1 MTNSFKVENCLLL
14 AICNALTSFA
24 AVAPGK
30 VRKVNEGVEEVEECP
45 GDHDDVVDVLE
56 EDHHDGGVAHPL
68 EDGGELA
75 HHGHAALADVLP
87 HRHLEEEQ
95 RDAAHDHR
103 EEVRDQERSWGRKQQ
118 LKVYLGNLLVHS

>member
-45 GDHDDVVDVLE
+45 GDHDDVVDILQE
-56 EDHHDGGVAHPL
+56 HHHDGGVAHAL
-68 EDGGELA
+68 EDGRQ
-75 HHGHAALADVLP
+75 LP
-87 HRHLEEEQ
+87 HHRHSSLANILSNRDLEEEE
-95 RDAAHDHR
+95 RDAADKHG
-103 EEVRDQERSWGRKQQ
+103 EEVRDEESSW
-118 LKVYLGNLLVHS
+118 NNI

>member
-1 MTNSFKVENCLLL
+1 MTTQRGSRLGTVSKCHGITKL
-14 AICNALTSFA
+14 LTSFTT
-24 AVAPGK
+24 VAPGK
-30 VRKVNEGVEEVEECP
+30 VWKVNKGVEEVEECP
-45 GDHDDVVDVLE
+45 SDHDDVVDVLE

-103 EEVRDQERSWGRKQQ
+103 EEVRDQERS
-118 LKVYLGNLLVHS
+118 